1 MATSPQPAPGNNGDN
16 VPADDKRAAAT
27 LTVDVQADESNART
41 ATEKESDDFLYAQT
55 NGQTYDENESGQA
68 GPDEMDDSR
77 RSEYQSPVGKAPA
90 SADNLPDQLTHPS
103 EAGYTLPEMQ
113 HQGRT
118 LTAEGDDDQK

>member
-1 MATSPQPAPGNNGDN
+1 MATSPQAAPGNNTN
-16 VPADDKRAAAT
+16 NHAAAN
-27 LTVDVQADESNART
+27 LTVDSEAQDSNAQT
-41 ATEKESDDFLYAQT
+41 ATEKESDNFLDTQT

-118 LTAEGDDDQK
+118 LTTEGDDDQK